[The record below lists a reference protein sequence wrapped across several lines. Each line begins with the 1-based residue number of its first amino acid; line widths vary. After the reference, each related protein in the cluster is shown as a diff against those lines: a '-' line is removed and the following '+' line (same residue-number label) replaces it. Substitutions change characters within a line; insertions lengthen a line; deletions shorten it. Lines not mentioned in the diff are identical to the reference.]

1 MFAKWWKFITK
12 KNSVTSLIFILNFQQ
27 NWIRF
32 IMISKIILKSFQI
45 NLLFE
50 FFYVF
55 NIGIIKINLKFYSL
69 GIIIFL

>member
-1 MFAKWWKFITK
+1 
-12 KNSVTSLIFILNFQQ
+12 
-27 NWIRF
+27 
-32 IMISKIILKSFQI
+32 MISKIILKSFQI

-69 GIIIFL
+69 GIIIFLWNLI